1 MVKGRTGTRTLRC
14 GAVALLT
21 VLAAPA
27 AVAGTNAMSGAG
39 TVGDCGGESVT
50 AYRQYR
56 LENTATGVRVARG
69 GNTLWNLE
77 IDNPEGRPFFHPL
90 SLKRGRDAR
99 ARLQAGDPCGQV
111 RKGDACPASRGTD
124 GQRAVG
130 LGWVDNKKKQI

>member
-90 SLKRGRDAR
+90 SLKRGETLELAYRLAIHADRSVKGTLAR
-99 ARLQAGDPCGQV
+99 RPGERTDSGRLD
-111 RKGDACPASRGTD
+111 
-124 GQRAVG
+124 
-130 LGWVDNKKKQI
+130 